1 MDTQERQFGFE
12 RLVVWQLSLEF
23 FGRADE
29 VAARLGRPYGEI
41 ADQLRRASLS
51 VICNLAE
58 GVGKDGADQR
68 RFFRI
73 ARGSACECAALV
85 EAAARIG
92 LLAGPD
98 RAALRTQLL
107 RIVGALTALARQT
120 A

>member
-1 MDTQERQFGFE
+1 MANAPPQPAVSVTVESPARTI
-12 RLVVWQLSLEF
+12 LIL
-23 FGRADE
+23 ADR
-29 VAARLGRPYGEI
+29 VAAGFGRPYGEM
-41 ADQLRRASLS
+41 ADQLRRASVS

-73 ARGSACECAALV
+73 ARGSACESAALV

-92 LLAGPD
+92 LLPSAD
-98 RAALRTQLL
+98 RAALRTLLL
-107 RIVGALTALARQT
+107 RVVGALTALSRQP